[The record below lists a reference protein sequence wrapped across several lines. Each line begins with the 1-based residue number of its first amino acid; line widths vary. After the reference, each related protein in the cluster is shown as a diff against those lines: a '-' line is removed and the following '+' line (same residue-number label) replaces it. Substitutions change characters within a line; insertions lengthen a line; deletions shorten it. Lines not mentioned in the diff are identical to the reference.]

1 MAERTGISYGVFG
14 YDADY
19 RPSCGSV
26 EALRR
31 RGKALMDRYTEP
43 HWNRSALLTPYVRRN
58 FTVPGAPAII
68 PGNPEIVPA
77 VQRLVRAY
85 SLHYY
90 EFWGEL

>member
-1 MAERTGISYGVFG
+1 MAERTGKSYGVFG
-14 YDADY
+14 YDTDY

-31 RGKALMDRYTEP
+31 GKALMDRYTES
-43 HWNRSALLTPYVRRN
+43 HWNRSALLTTDVRRN

-68 PGNPEIVPA
+68 PGNPKIVPA

-85 SLHYY
+85 SLQYY
-90 EFWGEL
+90 EF